1 MLSVLRRPATLA
13 AVRGLTVTLLA
24 VGTAAHLGWVLE
36 YFLDT
41 GLSPLHSFPGELSA
55 DGQPHREVFRMA
67 EWVAGAA
74 FLLAVPPMLRVAP
87 VHWQGR
93 LTVAVVCLFGLLLLL
108 HATFPPDCAPSVSQ
122 VCRNRENVSTSHRIH
137 HVTSVLLAAQYVMG
151 PLVLVLWWRGG
162 WQVVP
167 VLVLAVELLAWVALV
182 VLSLL
187 GSWSFVGLAARA
199 QLAALTVL
207 LCAGIAYLLT
217 IGRDLRDRWEDVSR

>member
-1 MLSVLRRPATLA
+1 M
-13 AVRGLTVTLLA
+13 
-24 VGTAAHLGWVLE
+24 
-36 YFLDT
+36 
-41 GLSPLHSFPGELSA
+41 
-55 DGQPHREVFRMA
+55 
-67 EWVAGAA
+67 
-74 FLLAVPPMLRVAP
+74 
-87 VHWQGR
+87 
-93 LTVAVVCLFGLLLLL
+93 
-108 HATFPPDCAPSVSQ
+108 
-122 VCRNRENVSTSHRIH
+122 
-137 HVTSVLLAAQYVMG
+137 
-151 PLVLVLWWRGG
+151 LVLWWRGG